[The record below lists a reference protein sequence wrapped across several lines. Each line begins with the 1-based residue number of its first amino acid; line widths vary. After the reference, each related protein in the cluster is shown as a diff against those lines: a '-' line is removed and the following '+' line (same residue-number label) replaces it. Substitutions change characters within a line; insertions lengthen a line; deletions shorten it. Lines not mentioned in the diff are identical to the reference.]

1 MRSRKASASPSSSA
15 SARPTLPSAIAA
27 AALTLGSSGLRA
39 DGGGR
44 GARDVVVRER
54 PQRQQPA
61 TRADRR
67 QHARGRMTDEQQQG
81 AARRLL
87 EHLEQRV
94 GAGGIQ
100 LIDRVDD
107 RDAPAALPGGRA
119 EKRHRA
125 AHVIDLDVL
134 AQIAGLF
141 IDRAL
146 QHQEVAL
153 RLRGDAP
160 RHRMRGVDVERRC
173 IAHGRRLRIGIGQD
187 ETRHAIGQRRLA
199 DAGRTADQPGMRKAA
214 AAIGVEQRLL
224 GFPMAEQEVVSRGCR
239 GSTASVSAS
248 LTTRCFR
255 ARPARSP
262 DRAGR

>member
-1 MRSRKASASPSSSA
+1 MA
-15 SARPTLPSAIAA
+15 
-27 AALTLGSSGLRA
+27 
-39 DGGGR
+39 
-44 GARDVVVRER
+44 
-54 PQRQQPA
+54 
-61 TRADRR
+61 
-67 QHARGRMTDEQQQG
+67 DEQQQG

-119 EKRHRA
+119 EERHRA

-160 RHRMRGVDVERRC
+160 RHRMRRRRRRATSRC
-173 IAHGRRLRIGIGQD
+173 APAAPADRDGPGRNAPCDRPASPCRCRAGRRSA
-187 ETRHAIGQRRLA
+187 RHAEGGRRDRRRAAPAPLPR
-199 DAGRTADQPGMRKAA
+199 GRTGRWFRAGAGAR
-214 AAIGVEQRLL
+214 
-224 GFPMAEQEVVSRGCR
+224 S
-239 GSTASVSAS
+239 ASVSAS